1 MKIGPRE
8 YNNQETTI
16 IEVYKNRILKLQE
29 EIDEHWNMLTE
40 QLKVS
45 KNLPFDPEYDFLWDY
60 VMNDFT

>member
-16 IEVYKNRILKLQE
+16 IEVYKSHILKLQE

>member
-16 IEVYKNRILKLQE
+16 IEVYKNHILKLQE
-29 EIDEHWNMLTE
+29 EIDEHWNMLTDS
-40 QLKVS
+40 LKVS